1 MNIEGFLSQLSIWAI
16 PALFAITMHE
26 ASHGYV
32 ARIFGDDTA
41 WRAGRVSLDPLRHID
56 PVGTVLLPLLFLF
69 LSGGRIIFGYAK
81 PVPVDF
87 TRLRHPKKDMLWA
100 ALAGPLANFLMA
112 FFWRFVMTLS
122 EWLLDAG
129 TTSWIWQVAQVGII
143 FNLLLMLFNL
153 VPVPPLDGGR
163 VLVSLLPR
171 KQAYY
176 IANIEP
182 YGILILLV
190 LLVTG
195 VLWVVLLPIFF
206 VLLQLFG
213 VNLEV
218 PS

>member
-87 TRLRHPKKDMLWA
+87 TKLRHPKKDMLWV

>member
-1 MNIEGFLSQLSIWAI
+1 MNIEGLLSQLSIWAI

-87 TRLRHPKKDMLWA
+87 TKLRHPKKDMLWV
-100 ALAGPLANFLMA
+100 ALAGPLANLLMA

-190 LLVTG
+190 LLITG
-195 VLWVVLLPIFF
+195 VLWIVLLPIFF

>member
-1 MNIEGFLSQLSIWAI
+1 M
-16 PALFAITMHE
+16 
-26 ASHGYV
+26 
-32 ARIFGDDTA
+32 
-41 WRAGRVSLDPLRHID
+41 
-56 PVGTVLLPLLFLF
+56 
-69 LSGGRIIFGYAK
+69 
-81 PVPVDF
+81 
-87 TRLRHPKKDMLWA
+87 
-100 ALAGPLANFLMA
+100 ANFLMA

>member
-1 MNIEGFLSQLSIWAI
+1 MNIEGLLSQLSIWAI

-87 TRLRHPKKDMLWA
+87 TRLRHPKKDMLWV
-100 ALAGPLANFLMA
+100 ALAGPLANLLMA

-182 YGILILLV
+182 YGILVLLV
-190 LLVTG
+190 LLITG

>member
-87 TRLRHPKKDMLWA
+87 TRLRHPKKDMLWV